1 MLLLRSQSRLREIV
15 PICDTQSLDLKT
27 SITSSPAGH
36 TRHSCGG
43 DRGKIASKNRLRPDG
58 NRRQPVSVIGTA
70 PHNTITNGIIKF
82 YFAQ

>member
-58 NRRQPVSVIGTA
+58 NRASVCHRHSTA
-70 PHNTITNGIIKF
+70 QHNHEWN
-82 YFAQ
+82 Y